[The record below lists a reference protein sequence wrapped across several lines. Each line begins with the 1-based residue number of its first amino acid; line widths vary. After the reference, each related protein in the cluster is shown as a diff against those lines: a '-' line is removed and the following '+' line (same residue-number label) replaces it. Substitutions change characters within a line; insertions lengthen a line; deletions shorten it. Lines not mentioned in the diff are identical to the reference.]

1 LYSLV
6 YSASVPAA
14 GWYRVATTGSDGRG
28 TYDVE
33 VFCTGGSNN
42 PSLAKVLAQ
51 GDWGLDKILS
61 AQWDTSFPA
70 NQVRITRSASNTFL
84 EFYFTGAVPDFN
96 IRVNRTGFDQGV
108 YGYSGSLPAGG
119 DTVKDSLYLWNK
131 TNLDT
136 LYVKGSAY
144 FAGGVS
150 FAGATPVTTA
160 SIGNFALTPSNY
172 GSGYFKTVNGNSLI
186 GSGDISVSSSDST
199 KLPLAGGTLTGDL
212 RIDSNWGSGTFNEQ
226 LIIYGTYPSMTFRST
241 TSDTGWLVHTQSDGG
256 LTYYSIAGASTNN
269 WTQQMTLLT
278 NGELRKGGASG
289 NLYIHSGN
297 YNSYSPTLTG
307 GGASG
312 TWDIS
317 ISGTAANSSAVSGR
331 TAHQLF
337 NNMGQSHSTYT
348 DFNNVPDFGTY
359 YVQQGGN
366 SPTGVANHQWYGFSL
381 GLGNDY
387 AFSSYASQF
396 YWPRR
401 AQNSDTYIYVRDREG
416 GSWTSW
422 TKIKA
427 GYADSAGSAT
437 DSTKLPLSGGT
448 LTGTILV
455 GTSGTGSASRALRVA
470 PSGSSPA
477 SFGSYSGS
485 WRSTIEIWDNAATR
499 MLFLAPPDGTNF
511 NYSYI
516 KSTDA
521 GLLIDVGSGGSTRAL
536 TIDASGVVT
545 APVDLRAPIF
555 YDSDNTGYYLNPAG
569 TSRLFNTQTFA
580 GGVAEF
586 YTSAGS
592 LRGYINATDTDD
604 NHFQFAT
611 SGGEDIVFR
620 DGGLSGTRNLVIRGA
635 NAGTEAY
642 GSMRSPIFYD
652 SNNTGYY
659 VDPTSTSRLSTIE
672 CGNVYN
678 VDGGWFR
685 NYGATGI
692 YNQSYGNHFYSDAQN
707 YWNVSNGGATAGG
720 LRFRDQ
726 HDGTI
731 RGYVYVNN
739 SNDIGFLGSGGG
751 WRARV
756 VGNDYFLIDGSSIR
770 APLYYDSTNTSYY
783 FRPASSDTGYLRGRL
798 TFGDY
803 GAGIVGSYSSYRYQL
818 VFSMGAAYTGAID
831 GTSVSGGYGLWYSH
845 PNAGGVASNLSSHGL
860 MNIVNGSFQASLDA
874 SMRAV
879 SDMRSP
885 IYYDIDNTGY
895 YVNAAS
901 TSYLYHLQ
909 LSGASYFR
917 PSSWIQ
923 LDSVYGLYWPNNYGL
938 HVRAN
943 DQSTYTQLCIQGS
956 KNSYGGILDLYSS
969 VNGIMYDSGGNG
981 GVYREANGRWY
992 FYHLVGN
999 NCMGINTSTT
1009 SSSYGLYVSGGIYS
1023 TGNVV
1028 AYSDAR
1034 RKANVVTVGGALDK
1048 VAQLR
1053 GVYYTRIP
1061 GEDDEKTDPNRREIG
1076 VIAQEVNEILP
1087 EVVTYAADI
1096 DEYGVQ
1102 YGNFAGLFIEA
1113 IKELKSQVATLN
1125 AEVAELRGRTL
1136 Q

>member
-1 LYSLV
+1 
-6 YSASVPAA
+6 
-14 GWYRVATTGSDGRG
+14 
-28 TYDVE
+28 
-33 VFCTGGSNN
+33 
-42 PSLAKVLAQ
+42 
-51 GDWGLDKILS
+51 
-61 AQWDTSFPA
+61 
-70 NQVRITRSASNTFL
+70 
-84 EFYFTGAVPDFN
+84 
-96 IRVNRTGFDQGV
+96 
-108 YGYSGSLPAGG
+108 
-119 DTVKDSLYLWNK
+119 
-131 TNLDT
+131 
-136 LYVKGSAY
+136 
-144 FAGGVS
+144 
-150 FAGATPVTTA
+150 
-160 SIGNFALTPSNY
+160 
-172 GSGYFKTVNGNSLI
+172 
-186 GSGDISVSSSDST
+186 
-199 KLPLAGGTLTGDL
+199 
-212 RIDSNWGSGTFNEQ
+212 
-226 LIIYGTYPSMTFRST
+226 
-241 TSDTGWLVHTQSDGG
+241 
-256 LTYYSIAGASTNN
+256 
-269 WTQQMTLLT
+269 
-278 NGELRKGGASG
+278 
-289 NLYIHSGN
+289 
-297 YNSYSPTLTG
+297 
-307 GGASG
+307 
-312 TWDIS
+312 
-317 ISGTAANSSAVSGR
+317 
-331 TAHQLF
+331 
-337 NNMGQSHSTYT
+337 
-348 DFNNVPDFGTY
+348 
-359 YVQQGGN
+359 
-366 SPTGVANHQWYGFSL
+366 
-381 GLGNDY
+381 
-387 AFSSYASQF
+387 
-396 YWPRR
+396 
-401 AQNSDTYIYVRDREG
+401 
-416 GSWTSW
+416 
-422 TKIKA
+422 
-427 GYADSAGSAT
+427 
-437 DSTKLPLSGGT
+437 
-448 LTGTILV
+448 
-455 GTSGTGSASRALRVA
+455 
-470 PSGSSPA
+470 
-477 SFGSYSGS
+477 
-485 WRSTIEIWDNAATR
+485 
-499 MLFLAPPDGTNF
+499 
-511 NYSYI
+511 
-516 KSTDA
+516 
-521 GLLIDVGSGGSTRAL
+521 
-536 TIDASGVVT
+536 
-545 APVDLRAPIF
+545 
-555 YDSDNTGYYLNPAG
+555 
-569 TSRLFNTQTFA
+569 
-580 GGVAEF
+580 
-586 YTSAGS
+586 
-592 LRGYINATDTDD
+592 
-604 NHFQFAT
+604 
-611 SGGEDIVFR
+611 
-620 DGGLSGTRNLVIRGA
+620 
-635 NAGTEAY
+635 
-642 GSMRSPIFYD
+642 MRSPIFYD

-720 LRFRDQ
+720 IRFRDQ